1 MVGLADS
8 WWFTIRNSNRVSIKF
23 NRNDNVAL
31 EIGKRSYKM
40 ELDKSKTILALLLGC
55 ITLMGTAFSVD
66 ARYAK
71 QEQVKKVQESVK
83 KVETR
88 LDNKILKDRGNLL
101 QERIW
106 KYEDRYDGK
115 KMPDT
120 IKEVVR
126 DLQKEL
132 DDINKKLD
140 D

>member
-1 MVGLADS
+1 
-8 WWFTIRNSNRVSIKF
+8 
-23 NRNDNVAL
+23 
-31 EIGKRSYKM
+31 M

-71 QEQVKKVQESVK
+71 QDQVKKVQESVK

-88 LDNKILKDRGNLL
+88 LDNKILKDRANLL

-106 KYEDRYDGK
+106 KYEDRYDGR

-126 DLQKEL
+126 DLQKEAKSRPFTRSESTL
-132 DDINKKLD
+132 AEITVVLVQCACCIQKV
-140 D
+140 

>member
-1 MVGLADS
+1 
-8 WWFTIRNSNRVSIKF
+8 
-23 NRNDNVAL
+23 
-31 EIGKRSYKM
+31 M
-40 ELDKSKTILALLLGC
+40 ELDKTKTAVALLIGC
-55 ITLMGTAFSVD
+55 LSLMGTAFSVD

-71 QEQVKKVQESVK
+71 VDDVQQVQDKVK

-88 LDNKILKDRGNLL
+88 LDNKILKDRANLI
-101 QERIW
+101 QVRIW
-106 KYEDRYDGK
+106 KYEDRYEGK

-140 D
+140 KDKKND